1 MWKVQVAFIGH
12 REGSTH
18 LHMKRL
24 LLFVL
29 LLYYY
34 RLIQI
39 QQIQWL
45 IEMFNRAILFKLRA
59 NLCCTS
65 SFKNFTVK
73 FTPARSDWYLHKAL
87 QSQTSSYTIPTPF
100 PFCACCVYLYLIV
113 QFLLC
118 RLEFAKL
125 TSLQVKKQHLKIC
138 KARKNKLAASPH
150 CSSVISDS
158 SDMHSNVRS
167 VIKATCAA
175 LDCDCDC
182 DFDGFGWRA
191 SSLTKTVVPGPPFQ
205 KSNCPKMYADFKLKR
220 VINNEKYITGS
231 PIANL
236 SWHSVE
242 VAVAV
247 DELNVFCFAL
257 LEWHFLNWSRHC
269 NKCSANLLCYLINI
283 INE

>member
-1 MWKVQVAFIGH
+1 M
-12 REGSTH
+12 
-18 LHMKRL
+18 
-24 LLFVL
+24 
-29 LLYYY
+29 
-34 RLIQI
+34 
-39 QQIQWL
+39 
-45 IEMFNRAILFKLRA
+45 
-59 NLCCTS
+59 
-65 SFKNFTVK
+65 
-73 FTPARSDWYLHKAL
+73 PARSDWYLCKAL
-87 QSQTSSYTIPTPF
+87 QSQTNCYTISTPLPYF
-100 PFCACCVYLYLIV
+100 ACCVYLYLV

-125 TSLQVKKQHLKIC
+125 TSLQVKKQHVKIC
-138 KARKNKLAASPH
+138 RAQKNKLAASPH

-167 VIKATCAA
+167 VIKATCAG

-191 SSLTKTVVPGPPFQ
+191 ETVVPGPPFQ
-205 KSNCPKMYADFKLKR
+205 KCNCPKMYADFKLKR
-220 VINNEKYITGS
+220 VINNEIIHNRFADSQFG
-231 PIANL
+231 L
-236 SWHSVE
+236 SLSVE
-242 VAVAV
+242 VAVAVAV